1 MHIRLSGTLQ
11 IEYLILIEGV
21 WRIPDSKP
29 EKPRVAVVKKYQPQY
44 RKNNRA
50 EKIIVK
56 CNESMKDCE
65 LKQQLHSFVL
75 PLLFFLFTFHVTN
88 PNLFH
93 LLCFLLSFFQ
103 LHFCPGGSPRLFV
116 HLCLHV
122 CVCICAFL
130 SEQCAHLHF
139 FSKYR
144 VSMRLT

>member
-1 MHIRLSGTLQ
+1 M
-11 IEYLILIEGV
+11 
-21 WRIPDSKP
+21 WRIPDSEP
-29 EKPRVAVVKKYQPQY
+29 GKPRVAVVKKYQPQY

-50 EKIIVK
+50 DKIIVK

-116 HLCLHV
+116 HLRLHV
-122 CVCICAFL
+122 CVYLCIPEWAMCSPAFFQQVQ
-130 SEQCAHLHF
+130 SEHASHLDICWAY
-139 FSKYR
+139 SAKNKTKQDCI
-144 VSMRLT
+144 L

>member
-1 MHIRLSGTLQ
+1 MCGGFLIQRQGSPELLLSKNINHNTGKTT
-11 IEYLILIEGV
+11 EG
-21 WRIPDSKP
+21 
-29 EKPRVAVVKKYQPQY
+29 
-44 RKNNRA
+44 

-75 PLLFFLFTFHVTN
+75 PLLFFLFTFHATN

-144 VSMRLT
+144 VSIRLT